1 MKGIPTSKRNLC
13 PVCGN
18 HHGCKIQDDKWVL
31 CLRGSSQ
38 QDAPPGYKFIKPL
51 RNSMGGL
58 FGIDEGDRKDGTWQD
73 RIDRINQRRQQERDA
88 VARLLAVEERS
99 SQYRAVLSQLGRSD
113 QHIQILLERGLTLSE
128 IEQVGFRSWEP
139 GKRVTGA
146 TSRLA
151 GIDSR
156 GDRLV
161 GSRGIFIPALNPA
174 GRITGAQI
182 KTDSGRPGKYI
193 WLSSARID
201 GTGNGPQLPN
211 GEPPLFV

>member
-1 MKGIPTSKRNLC
+1 
-13 PVCGN
+13 
-18 HHGCKIQDDKWVL
+18 
-31 CLRGSSQ
+31 
-38 QDAPPGYKFIKPL
+38 
-51 RNSMGGL
+51 MGGL
-58 FGIDEGDRKDGTWQD
+58 FGIDDGDRADGTWQD
-73 RIDRINQRRQQERDA
+73 RIDRINQRRQRSMEA
-88 VARLLAVEERS
+88 VARLLAVEERDH
-99 SQYRAVLSQLGRSD
+99 QYRAVLSQLGRSD
-113 QHIQILLERGLTLSE
+113 QHIQVLLERGLSLAE

-161 GSRGIFIPALNPA
+161 GSRGIFIPALDPV

-193 WLSSARID
+193 WLSSHKED

-211 GEPPLFV
+211 GELPLFVWKHPEAQQISLIILCEGALKSAIAALLLWRLGLTDIAVIGTALGGF